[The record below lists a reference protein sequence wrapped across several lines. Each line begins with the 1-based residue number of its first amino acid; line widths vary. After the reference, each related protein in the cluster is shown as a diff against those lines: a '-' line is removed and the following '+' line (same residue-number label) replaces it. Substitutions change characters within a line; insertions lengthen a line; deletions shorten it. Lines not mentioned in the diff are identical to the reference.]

1 VEWGILVIGIIFLVV
16 GYMVLQGTR
25 VALAWRKAAASG
37 DVDVIRQILED
48 GLVAWRSMKR
58 PKEVPVEVWRGVQ
71 TAELIDVGPDSGRV
85 SCQAESEYRLIDG
98 SWVEVASPLQ
108 EGFAVTARLAE
119 MLLYDVP
126 NLNLAAARIDV
137 HTTFRD
143 SEGAS
148 RRACILTTTASRQ
161 EARAVD
167 WENWTPVEVVDALG
181 GRYRPGEGGV
191 ALPIEIDEPE
201 GTLDE
206 RRARAKAAPPQ
217 AEVEP
222 S

>member
-1 VEWGILVIGIIFLVV
+1 VEWGILAIGIIFLVV

-25 VALAWRKAAASG
+25 VALAWRRAAAAG

-48 GLVAWRSMKR
+48 ALNSWRSMKR
-58 PKEVPVEVWRGVQ
+58 PKEIAPEVWRGVQ
-71 TAELIDVGPDSGRV
+71 SAELIDVGPDSARV
-85 SCQAESEYRLIDG
+85 SCQAESEYRLVD
-98 SWVEVASPLQ
+98 SRWVEVVSPLQ

-126 NLNLAAARIDV
+126 NLDLAAARIDV

-143 SEGAS
+143 PEGAS

-161 EARAVD
+161 EARGLD
-167 WENWTPVEVVDALG
+167 WDGWTPVEIVDALG

-191 ALPIEIDEPE
+191 ALPIEIDEPQ
-201 GTLDE
+201 GTLE
-206 RRARAKAAPPQ
+206 GRTARAQSTPPQ
-217 AEVEP
+217 GAE
-222 S
+222 SS

>member
-1 VEWGILVIGIIFLVV
+1 MQWGILVIGVIFLVV

-25 VALAWRKAAASG
+25 VALAWRKAAAAG
-37 DVDVIRQILED
+37 DVDVIRQILD
-48 GLVAWRSMKR
+48 DALASWRSMKR
-58 PKEVPVEVWRGVQ
+58 PKEVPPEIWRGVQ
-71 TAELIDVGPDSGRV
+71 TVELIEVGPENARV
-85 SCQAESEYRLIDG
+85 SCQAESEYRLVDG
-98 SWVEVASPLQ
+98 RWVEVVSPLQ
-108 EGFAVTARLAE
+108 EGFALTARLAE

-143 SEGAS
+143 AEGSS

-167 WENWTPVEVVDALG
+167 WESWTPVEIVDALG

-191 ALPIEIDEPE
+191 ALPIEIDEPKAPPE
-201 GTLDE
+201 G
-206 RRARAKAAPPQ
+206 AKASAQAAPRPG
-217 AEVEP
+217 AET
-222 S
+222 